1 MAAFSTLRAWAR
13 TPRWT
18 IAVLLCLAVSIAG
31 AGTVLT
37 FAYSLLARPLPFP
50 EGERLAIVEPLGLAA
65 SERAYLSYP
74 NFADLR
80 ERLRS
85 FERLEG
91 AMVSRLVVETP
102 QGTERLRGET
112 VTPGYFDLLALRP
125 LLGRAFAADE
135 YAGGAA
141 HVVLLSTRVFRSHF
155 GGDPSVVGRTL
166 VTRAGPRTV
175 VGIMPEGFLGI
186 AEGEGTDV
194 WVPERQSN
202 HPQLLTDRA
211 ERTVLSF
218 GRLAA
223 GTTPERASAELS
235 GAVATLSAE
244 HPEANRALQARV
256 VPLGDY
262 WRSGLREGVAWLLLG
277 SLFLLAIGCG
287 NVALLLLARL
297 VPLERE
303 MALRL
308 SLGASRGRIVRE
320 RLAEAAL
327 LSGAGGALGIAGALA
342 LIELFEEAGRF
353 ALPIHLKVDLDLAP
367 LALCAAVVVLAGVV
381 SGVVPALVAG
391 RASASFALRPGSRG
405 VVASALGGRL
415 GPGLVA
421 AQTALAF
428 AVLVGAALFARSY
441 DQLRFVDFG
450 YRTSGVL
457 RYQVSL
463 PASQA
468 PTPEA
473 LSAFWNGLEADLA
486 ALPGVRGTGYMR
498 PTLPPY
504 DAEATRVSLR
514 GEAVAA
520 PADALQANLRW
531 ANTGAF
537 SALGIALSEGR
548 FFAAHDRRG
557 TPPVALVSESLA
569 RRLGGI
575 ALGRT
580 LLIAAEPQVE
590 AEIVGVVEDARWNG
604 QRDRS
609 PSGND
614 VFLSLAQ
621 FPHASVGVVFEVAGA
636 PRNLVEPVRRLVL
649 QRAPGAALHWIT
661 TMDEA
666 LDAQTAV
673 ERFWALLA
681 GAYGLAAFLL
691 SVVGLYGVLSYA
703 VSSRVREIG
712 LRMAIGAS
720 PAAVRWM
727 TVAQGL
733 RAVLAGV
740 AAGALLGFAAGRV
753 AESKLHGVAP
763 FDLPSYAAAAGL
775 VLATSLL
782 TSLLPAWRASRT
794 DPMAA
799 LRQE

>member
-1 MAAFSTLRAWAR
+1 MASLSTVRAWAR
-13 TPRWT
+13 NPRWT

-37 FAYSLLARPLPFP
+37 FAYSLLVRPLPFP
-50 EGERLAIVEPLGLAA
+50 EGGRLAIVEPLGLAA

-102 QGTERLRGET
+102 LGTERLRGET
-112 VTPGYFDLLALRP
+112 VTPGYFELLALRP

-135 YAGGAA
+135 YAGRGAQ
-141 HVVLLSTRVFRSHF
+141 VVLLSTRVFRSHF
-155 GGDPSVVGRTL
+155 AGDPGVVGRTL

-175 VGIMPEGFLGI
+175 VGVMPEGFLGI

-202 HPQLLTDRA
+202 HPQFLTDRA

-223 GTTPERASAELS
+223 GTPPTRASAELA
-235 GAVATLSAE
+235 GAIATLAAE

-256 VPLGDY
+256 VLLGDY

-327 LSGAGGALGIAGALA
+327 LSGAGGALGILGALA
-342 LIELFEEAGRF
+342 LMHVFQEAGRF

-367 LALCAAVVVLAGVV
+367 LALCAAVVILAGVA
-381 SGVVPALVAG
+381 SGVAPALVAG
-391 RASASFALRPGSRG
+391 RASATFALRPGSRG
-405 VVASALGGRL
+405 VVASALGGRT
-415 GPGLVA
+415 GPALVA

-450 YRTSGVL
+450 YRTSGLL

-463 PASQA
+463 PAGQHPS
-468 PTPEA
+468 PDA
-473 LSAFWNGLEADLA
+473 LAAFWDGLEADLVG
-486 ALPGVRGTGYMR
+486 LPGLRGMGYMR

-504 DAEATRVSLR
+504 DAEATWVALR
-514 GEAVAA
+514 GEAAG
-520 PADALQANLRW
+520 ADALQANLRW
-531 ANTGAF
+531 ANTSAF
-537 SALGIALSEGR
+537 SVLGIALRDGR
-548 FFAAHDRRG
+548 FFEAQDRRG
-557 TPPVALVSESLA
+557 APPIALVSETLA
-569 RRLGGI
+569 QRLGGRP
-575 ALGRT
+575 LGRT
-580 LLIAAEPQVE
+580 LVIAVEPPVE

-621 FPHASVGVVFEVAGA
+621 FPHPSVGVVFDVAGT
-636 PRNLVEPVRRLVL
+636 PRALVEPVRRLVL

-661 TMDEA
+661 TMNEA

-681 GAYGLAAFLL
+681 GAYGAAAFLL
-691 SVVGLYGVLSYA
+691 SVLGLYGVLSYA

-720 PAAVRWM
+720 PAAVRRM

-733 RAVLAGV
+733 RPV
-740 AAGALLGFAAGRV
+740 AAGIAAGGALGFAAGRV
-753 AESKLHGVAP
+753 AESKLYGIAP

-775 VLATSLL
+775 VLLVSLL